1 MPDTAAQV
9 RIRPVDEL
17 DIERIVRIDERISGA
32 YRPDVWERRVM
43 YYLRR
48 DPDASQV
55 VEVDGKVV
63 GFMLGEVKAGEFG
76 LEAPSGWIER
86 FGIDPDHRGRDLGRQ
101 MFEKMRAH
109 FAAAGADTVRTLAD
123 MQQPGVAGFLTAL
136 GFAPS
141 KLQALETP
149 CSPAG
154 R

>member
-17 DIERIVRIDERISGA
+17 DIGSIVRIDERITGA

-55 VEVDGKVV
+55 AEVEGKVV

-76 LEAPSGWIER
+76 IEEPSGWVER

-101 MFEKMRAH
+101 MFGAMRRH
-109 FAAAGADTVRTLAD
+109 FAGSGAAVIRTLAD
-123 MQQPGVAGFLTAL
+123 MKQPGVAGFLTAL
-136 GFAPS
+136 GFGPS
-141 KLQALETP
+141 QYQALEIP
-149 CSPAG
+149 VAPEG